1 MSDPTYTLSALGE
14 RKFDEHVRIY
24 GDPSRSVVRH
34 FFDFQVA
41 IASQAVVGGKPQ
53 PLPWYWRPVPPEGEV
68 GLSQAYYAID
78 FSADISAHEACKSLA
93 LP

>member
-1 MSDPTYTLSALGE
+1 MSDGAYALSALGQ

-24 GDPSRSVVRH
+24 GDPTLSVVRH

-41 IASQAVVGGKPQ
+41 IASQAIVAGRPQ

-68 GLSQAYYAID
+68 GLSQAYDAID
-78 FSADISAHEACKSLA
+78 FAADISAHEVFKVLA
-93 LP
+93 RP